1 MTISNTTLRR
11 RRSNP
16 ESQFRQFGMPQFVTT
31 TGNADRRRHLEAIRR
46 IREGIDPKP
55 KTLGSFGG
63 FAGVE
68 LSIPELDYA
77 ILKIRFPELNS
88 RDAGE
93 RTRAWQRFARSE
105 ASLPYRLYRIKR
117 GPQCR
122 SITAR

>member
-1 MTISNTTLRR
+1 
-11 RRSNP
+11 
-16 ESQFRQFGMPQFVTT
+16 MPQFVST
-31 TGNADRRRHLEAIRR
+31 TGNMDHRRHLEAVRR

-55 KTLGSFGG
+55 KTLGSHGG

-77 ILKIRFPELNS
+77 ILKIRYPELNS
-88 RDAGE
+88 RDANE
-93 RTRAWQRFARSE
+93 RTRAWQRFANSPESE
-105 ASLPYRLYRIKR
+105 DYRLYRIKR